1 MQAVARRSLTQQ
13 LRLGAARRFAHTIP
27 ESELSPA
34 GRKFLQERQHVA
46 EHAGKSGELW
56 RRITI
61 YVAIPSILVGY
72 LNARGMMKEH
82 EAHLEHIKEENGG
95 ELPERVVYHF
105 NIRNKIEFPW
115 GTPNTLFY
123 NPHVNVPAE
132 PEE

>member
-1 MQAVARRSLTQQ
+1 MQTAARRSFAN
-13 LRLGAARRFAHTIP
+13 LRMAGARRFAHTIP

-34 GRKFLQERQHVA
+34 GRAFLEERAHTAQHA
-46 EHAGKSGELW
+46 AKSGELW
-56 RRITI
+56 RKITI
-61 YVAIPSILVGY
+61 YVAVPCIAVGY
-72 LNARGMMKEH
+72 LNARNMMKEH

>member
-1 MQAVARRSLTQQ
+1 MQAAARRSFAH
-13 LRLGAARRFAHTIP
+13 LRLSGARRFAHTIP

-34 GRKFLQERQHVA
+34 GRKFLQDRQHVA

-56 RRITI
+56 RKITI
-61 YVAIPSILVGY
+61 YVALPSIIVGY
-72 LNARGMMKEH
+72 LNARNLMKEH
-82 EAHLEHIKEENGG
+82 ESHLEHIKEENGG

-105 NIRNKIEFPW
+105 NMRTKLEFPW
-115 GTPNTLFY
+115 GTSNTLFY